1 MRDITQNMSAA
12 HQSVILHYLHDG
24 FWENKKTVQI
34 LQQVLQFLLIS
45 SVELSFQPG
54 WKLKKCALIHTPELK
69 TRDPC
74 KVYTAVTTAR
84 HNEDYYYDD
93 DEDGSTG

>member
-1 MRDITQNMSAA
+1 
-12 HQSVILHYLHDG
+12 
-24 FWENKKTVQI
+24 
-34 LQQVLQFLLIS
+34 LQLIKIFLQFHPLNSLFYQDKS
-45 SVELSFQPG
+45 S
-54 WKLKKCALIHTPELK
+54 KKRALIHTPELK

-93 DEDGSTG
+93 DGDGSTG

>member
-1 MRDITQNMSAA
+1 
-12 HQSVILHYLHDG
+12 L
-24 FWENKKTVQI
+24 
-34 LQQVLQFLLIS
+34 FLLWYAVKVLKLIEIFFAIS
-45 SVELSFQPG
+45 SVELSLLRQD
-54 WKLKKCALIHTPELK
+54 KSSKKCALIHTPELK

-93 DEDGSTG
+93 DDDGSTG

>member
-1 MRDITQNMSAA
+1 LK
-12 HQSVILHYLHDG
+12 ILVSLQFDLLILSC
-24 FWENKKTVQI
+24 TVK
-34 LQQVLQFLLIS
+34 VLQLLFTNIFAIS
-45 SVELSFQPG
+45 SVGLSLCCQD
-54 WKLKKCALIHTPELK
+54 KSSKKCALIHTPELK

-93 DEDGSTG
+93 DDDDGSTG